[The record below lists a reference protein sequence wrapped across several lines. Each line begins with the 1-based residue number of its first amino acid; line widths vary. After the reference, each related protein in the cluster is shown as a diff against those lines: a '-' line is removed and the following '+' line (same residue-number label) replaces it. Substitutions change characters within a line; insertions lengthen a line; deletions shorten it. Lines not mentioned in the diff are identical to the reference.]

1 MRPILLVWTA
11 LGALALTVPVGAGPL
26 TLMPAPKHMRQAE
39 GSVNLT
45 EPSLRITGEH
55 DVRVEYALEVLGDAW
70 GQARLPRTG
79 PRASIHLNVTG
90 TPTDLQA
97 AAAALALPPPPA
109 ERAAEAFVLD
119 VGLTDPQRV
128 SITASPAGAI
138 YAAYTLAQ
146 VRACTEPGTGLPRL
160 AISDWPKLVTRG
172 HTGCPRDVSAK
183 SLETLD
189 WMARWRLN
197 AIYYEIYGDQ
207 GQDSVPDVVADVQRE
222 CARRG
227 ILLYGLI
234 SNWRT
239 ELLLKRELCPS
250 RQEDLAHIRR
260 YATELLDRGCDG
272 LIFLFDDITREAAT
286 HGEHCDLCR
295 GRYSD
300 LGAVQLAL
308 LQPMLDV
315 ARERQ
320 VTRLI
325 VCPTPYFEGWQ
336 TYYGGLDGLAYFR
349 TWGAAPQLAGVQQ
362 YFCQLRRPEIEAV
375 RRAGLRNFVYWYNGL
390 YEYASQ
396 APATVQALDLWG
408 GFSQLAWGW
417 YVSRWDP
424 QRGVVPRDDTVAA
437 FRALPRLTDHAWL
450 CGGGDWNFALWGCYC
465 WDAARYE
472 PEQYEAALLAALF
485 GPQAAAAYG
494 RWRDEIRP
502 WLARLGG
509 RSLPGSD
516 EARQALTED
525 LLGSAQAAEA
535 AVRDFCASALKGAV
549 AGVAPAAMRQATAD
563 RLEQAVARL
572 NALSVAARTRRTN
585 AEVGPVT
592 EALSGQATVREQ
604 KLKLGDFWTTFQL
617 RYSQTRE
624 ADGSVH
630 RTQWHF
636 GSGLGM
642 TGPSYRNWYDAGFI
656 DVLLDDQ
663 SLDSATPSFEV
674 VEGASGQDLV
684 GTWPTTRGQVTL
696 RFSLLEGGL
705 RIDGELAPVGEPSVT
720 VQLFA
725 IPSAGFGDWADMN
738 KYTVTEAGEAAHG
751 TPLDL
756 PAGADWLFLGDRTY
770 DVPHERAEGPCAVLF
785 GSPLPT
791 IHSDGGSYV
800 VQVDARYPAGTRR
813 FSLVLWDFNG
823 LSNADGLAELQRRLP
838 AARAALAA
846 R

>member
-1 MRPILLVWTA
+1 MKRNLAFWTLLVATA
-11 LGALALTVPVGAGPL
+11 LTAATGAAPV
-26 TLMPAPKHMRQAE
+26 TLMPAPKHLRGAA
-39 GSVNLT
+39 GVLNLA
-45 EPSLRITGEH
+45 EPSLRVTGER
-55 DVRVEYALEVLGDAW
+55 DARVDYALEVLARGW
-70 GQARLPRTG
+70 GRPRLPRTG
-79 PRASIHLNVTG
+79 VEASIRLTISDS
-90 TPTDLQA
+90 PADLQA
-97 AAAALALPPPPA
+97 AAQALSLPAPPA
-109 ERAAEAFVLD
+109 DRSTEAFVLD
-119 VGLTDPQRV
+119 VGLTHSQRV
-128 SITASPAGAI
+128 TITASPAGAI

-146 VRACTEPGTGLPRL
+146 LRAGAEPGLPRL
-160 AISDWPKLVTRG
+160 AISDWPTLRSRA
-172 HTGCPRDVSAK
+172 HTGCPRDVSPN
-183 SLETLD
+183 SLQSLD

-197 AIYYEIYGDQ
+197 ALYYEIYGDQ
-207 GQDSVPDVVADVQRE
+207 GQDSVPPVVADLRRE

-239 ELLLKRELCPS
+239 ERLLQRELCPS
-250 RQEDLAHIRR
+250 REEDLARIRR
-260 YATELLDRGCDG
+260 YATELLDRGCEG

-286 HGEHCDLCR
+286 HAEHCDLCR

-308 LQPMLDV
+308 LQPMLEV
-315 ARERQ
+315 ARERR

-349 TWGAAPQLAGVQQ
+349 TWGAAPQLADVQQ
-362 YFCQLRRPEIEAV
+362 YFCQLRRSEIEAV

-437 FRALPRLTDHAWL
+437 FQALPHLTEHAWL

-465 WDAARYE
+465 WDATRYE
-472 PEQYEAALLAALF
+472 PETYETALLSALF

-494 RWRDEIRP
+494 RWRDQVRP

-509 RSLPGSD
+509 RSWPRSD
-516 EARQALTED
+516 ETRQSLTDD
-525 LLGSAQAAEA
+525 LLGAAQAAATA
-535 AVRDFCASALKGAV
+535 AEDFRAKVLQDPEV
-549 AGVAPAAMRQATAD
+549 GVAPAEMRTATAD
-563 RLEQAVARL
+563 RLQQAAARL
-572 NALSVAARTRRTN
+572 KALSVAARTPRI
-585 AEVGPVT
+585 AAQVGPVT
-592 EALSGQATVREQ
+592 ETPSGEATVREQ
-604 KLKLGDFWTTFQL
+604 KLKIGDFWTTFQL

-656 DVLLDDQ
+656 DVLLDNQ

-674 VEGASGQDLV
+674 VEGPAGQELV
-684 GTWPTTRGQVTL
+684 GTWRTTQGQVVL
-696 RFSLLEGGL
+696 RFGLLQDGL
-705 RIDGELAPVGEPSVT
+705 RVDGEVTPVGEPQVM
-720 VQLFA
+720 VRLFA

-738 KYTVTEAGEAAHG
+738 KYAVTEAGETAHG

-756 PAGADWLFLGDRTY
+756 PAGADWMFLADRTY

-785 GSPLPT
+785 GSPPPAV
-791 IHSDGGSYV
+791 HSDGGSYV
-800 VQVDARYPAGTRR
+800 VEVEARYPAGTRR

-823 LSNADGLAELQRRLP
+823 LSNADALAELRRRLP